1 VRGTDQVAVT
11 FFGEGA
17 TSMGVVHESMNL
29 AAVWRLPVVFVCE
42 NNGYAQAT
50 PSEYALACDRVADR
64 AAAYR
69 MPGVRVDGQD
79 VLAVFAAADEAVRRA
94 RAGGGP
100 SLVECMTY
108 RFHGHH
114 QGDDTLRY
122 RLADEERAAR
132 ERDPIPL
139 FRARLL
145 SGGIGAETLDAIDA
159 QNRATLD
166 EAVAFAEASPL
177 PGPEDLLL
185 GVYADQW
192 AGPSS

>member
-1 VRGTDQVAVT
+1 
-11 FFGEGA
+11 
-17 TSMGVVHESMNL
+17 MNL

-50 PSEYALACDRVADR
+50 PAEYALACDRVADR

-69 MPGVRVDGQD
+69 MPGVTVDGQD
-79 VLAVFAAADEAVRRA
+79 VLAVFAAASEAVGRG

-100 SLVECMTY
+100 SLVECLTY

-122 RLADEERAAR
+122 RLAEEERVAR
-132 ERDPIPL
+132 ERDPLRL
-139 FRARLL
+139 FRERLL
-145 SGGIGAETLDAIDA
+145 GEGFAAAELDTLDES
-159 QNRATLD
+159 NRATLD

-177 PGPEDLLL
+177 PAPEELLA
-185 GVYADQW
+185 GVYATTG
-192 AGPSS
+192 AATGAEGGR

>member
-1 VRGTDQVAVT
+1 
-11 FFGEGA
+11 
-17 TSMGVVHESMNL
+17 
-29 AAVWRLPVVFVCE
+29 VVFVCE

-50 PSEYALACDRVADR
+50 PAEYALACDRVADR

-79 VLAVFAAADEAVRRA
+79 VLAVYEATREAVRRG
-94 RAGGGP
+94 RAAEGP

-108 RFHGHH
+108 RYHCHH

-122 RLADEERAAR
+122 RLADEEKAAR
-132 ERDPIPL
+132 ERDPLKL

-145 SGGIGAETLDAIDA
+145 GDGLAAADLDAIDA
-159 QNRATLD
+159 RNRAQLD

-177 PGPEDLLL
+177 PGPEELLA
-185 GVYADQW
+185 GVYADG
-192 AGPSS
+192 AR